1 MAKRKETVWSL
12 VDTEYAELGWAPQP
26 HHSSDVV
33 LTFTRKGIEINA
45 WYDSCVGIGPT
56 TLIPWEY
63 IDAQRTKVLEK
74 G

>member
-12 VDTEYAELGWAPQP
+12 KKTADTSRGWRIPDRY
-26 HHSSDVV
+26 SSDVV
-33 LTFTRKGIEINA
+33 LTFTRKGIEVNA
-45 WYDSCVGIGPT
+45 WFDGDVSIGPT
-56 TLIPWEY
+56 TLIAWEY